1 MPSNTPFLIRGGVA
15 GSDAGVPAALAAGT
29 PMLAAQAALTEV
41 FRKSR
46 RDDFCMM
53 SPRKREGARSQNAE
67 CRMQNA
73 ECRMQNA
80 ECRMQN
86 AECRMYLFHA
96 ALKEFD
102 GPMPKNLSRDLSHS
116 DF

>member
-67 CRMQNA
+67 FRMQNGKFI
-73 ECRMQNA
+73 
-80 ECRMQN
+80 
-86 AECRMYLFHA
+86 YSTL
-96 ALKEFD
+96 
-102 GPMPKNLSRDLSHS
+102 PSKNLMVPCRRVCQGIFLILTSN
-116 DF
+116 F